1 MELCSI
7 ALILPYVSV
16 MELCSTAFIVPHS
29 PLLGQGIFSYFC
41 LSPVSLLTCTQN
53 PLFQSPFSSPFVGKE
68 SSVRVLKTNHGF
80 ILNQRGNESL
90 TFCRRILKTP
100 QNLRQK
106 KRFLFG
112 KRRIY
117 KNHFHFN
124 SASYPL
130 SRAGREKFLRRNRTK
145 ENVIF

>member
-7 ALILPYVSV
+7 
-16 MELCSTAFIVPHS
+16 AFIVPHS

-53 PLFQSPFSSPFVGKE
+53 PLFQSPFSSPFVGKK
-68 SSVRVLKTNHGF
+68 SSVRALKTNHGF
-80 ILNQRGNESL
+80 ILNQKGIESL
-90 TFCRRILKTP
+90 TFGRRILTIP

-106 KRFLFG
+106 RRFLFS